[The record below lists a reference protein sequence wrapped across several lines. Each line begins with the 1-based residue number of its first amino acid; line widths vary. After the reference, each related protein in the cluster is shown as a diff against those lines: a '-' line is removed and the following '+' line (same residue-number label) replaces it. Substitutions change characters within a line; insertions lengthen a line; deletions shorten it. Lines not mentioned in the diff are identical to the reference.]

1 MLKTASAWR
10 KRSFITTVFVAAM
23 DRENS
28 PYDQRSSEACRPRV
42 DKVRENSPYDQRS
55 SEACRP
61 RVDKVMWH
69 PEFWKV
75 WKDAKSSS

>member
-1 MLKTASAWR
+1 MLKTGNAWR
-10 KRSFITTVFVAAM
+10 RQSFITTVFVAAM

-42 DKVRENSPYDQRS
+42 DKV
-55 SEACRP
+55 
-61 RVDKVMWH
+61 MWH
-69 PEFWKV
+69 PEFWRV